1 MAESPTLRGPRVTL
15 RAMRLDD
22 APGLF
27 DLVRDPTVTKYLT
40 WASPSRV
47 EETQEV
53 LSRALAEQAAPGA
66 GVRHF
71 TIALTA
77 DDRPIGRTSLK
88 HLDLDNRRATVGSW
102 IGRPFWGQG
111 IMRETKA
118 LTMCFAFESLGLERL
133 QAWVDIDN
141 QRSLSSLERCGFRR
155 EGIARRHR
163 RRGDA
168 FVSQVLMAI
177 LRGEHTPIT
186 RAVLNGAP

>member
-1 MAESPTLRGPRVTL
+1 VSESPTLRGPRITL
-15 RAMRLDD
+15 RPVRLDD
-22 APGLF
+22 AAGLF
-27 DLVRDPTVTKYLT
+27 DLVCDPAVTKYLS

-47 EETQEV
+47 EETREN
-53 LSRALAEQAAPGA
+53 LERTLAEQEAPGA
-66 GVRHF
+66 NVRHF

-77 DDRPIGRTSLK
+77 DGRPIGRTSLK

-111 IMRETKA
+111 FMRETKA
-118 LTMCFAFESLGLERL
+118 LILCQAFESLGLERL

-177 LRGEHTPIT
+177 LRGEHTPLA